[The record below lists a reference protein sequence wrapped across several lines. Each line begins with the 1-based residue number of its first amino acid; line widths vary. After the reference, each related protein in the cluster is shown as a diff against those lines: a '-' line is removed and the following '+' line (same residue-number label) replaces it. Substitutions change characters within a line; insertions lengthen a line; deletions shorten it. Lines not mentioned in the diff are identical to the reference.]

1 MDFWESDE
9 LGDHR
14 DAARVWAGANVGSE
28 WAEEQER
35 TGCHQTLEVH
45 ARLASDGILAAGWPA
60 EYGGSGVDPN
70 FARAVFDECSRR
82 GLRAD
87 GWATTAMVL
96 HTIEHVGTEEQK
108 RRFIGG
114 ALRGEMLIA
123 LGYSEPDCGSDV
135 AAAKTTAARDGAEWV
150 INGQKMFTSTAQVC
164 SHVFLL
170 TRTNPA
176 VPKHQGLTLFLVPTE
191 CPGYDRQ
198 PIYTLGGQ
206 VTNAT
211 YYTDVRV
218 DDSDRIG
225 GVDDGWSVMN
235 VALVY
240 ERGVAGQT
248 SLEQTLARDLAE
260 WARQAR
266 RVDATSVWQD
276 PLVAE
281 RIGRMAVE
289 EEVTKLLGQWV
300 QWGVDQGNLP
310 GVEGS
315 MRKLFYTEADQRRYS
330 DALDILGVA
339 GVLAPGAFGAPGG
352 GRFELDFRNAVVTT
366 VYAGTSEIL
375 RDIIA
380 QRGLGLP
387 RTRRTGGNT

>member
-14 DAARVWAGANVGSE
+14 DAAQSWADVNVRPE
-28 WAEEQER
+28 WAEEQEHS
-35 TGCHQTLEVH
+35 GCHQTVELH
-45 ARLASDGILAAGWPA
+45 TRLARDGILAAGWPT
-60 EYGGSGVDPN
+60 EYGGSTVDPN
-70 FARAVFDECSRR
+70 FARAVLDECSRR

-96 HTIEHVGTEEQK
+96 HTIQHVGTEDQK
-108 RRFIGG
+108 LRFISS
-114 ALRGEMLIA
+114 ALRGEILIA

-135 AAAKTTAARDGAEWV
+135 AAAKTTAVRDRGDWI

-170 TRTNPA
+170 TRTNPN

-191 CPGYDRQ
+191 GPGYDRQ

-211 YYTDVRV
+211 FYADLRV
-218 DDSDRIG
+218 DDSARIG

-248 SLEQTLARDLAE
+248 SLEQTLARDLAT
-260 WARQAR
+260 WAREAR
-266 RVDATSVWQD
+266 REDGSSVALD

-300 QWGVDQGNLP
+300 QWRVDEGHLP
-310 GVEGS
+310 GIEGS

-330 DALDILGVA
+330 DALDILGSE
-339 GVLAPGAFGAPGG
+339 GVLAPGSPGAPGG

-375 RDIIA
+375 RDVIA

-387 RTRRTGGNT
+387 RTRRSG

>member
-14 DAARVWAGANVGSE
+14 DAARSWADDNVRPE

-35 TGCHQTLEVH
+35 TGCHQTVELH
-45 ARLASDGILAAGWPA
+45 TRLARDGILAAGWPA
-60 EYGGSGVDPN
+60 EYGGSTVDPN

-96 HTIEHVGTEEQK
+96 HTIEHVGTEDQ
-108 RRFIGG
+108 RLRFIGS
-114 ALRGEMLIA
+114 ALRGEILIA

-135 AAAKTTAARDGAEWV
+135 AAAKMTAVRDGGEWV

-170 TRTNPA
+170 TRTNPN

-191 CPGYDRQ
+191 TPGYDRQ
-198 PIYTLGGQ
+198 PIHTLGGQ

-211 YYTDVRV
+211 FYAGVRV
-218 DDSDRIG
+218 DDSARIG

-248 SLEQTLARDLAE
+248 SLEQTLARDLAA
-260 WARQAR
+260 WARQAHR
-266 RVDATSVWQD
+266 EDGSNVLQD
-276 PLVAE
+276 PLIAE

-300 QWGVDQGNLP
+300 QWRFDQGHLP
-310 GVEGS
+310 GIEGS

-330 DALDILGVA
+330 DALDILGA
-339 GVLAPGAFGAPGG
+339 EGVLAPGAPGAPRGG
-352 GRFELDFRNAVVTT
+352 QFEHDFRSAVVTT

-375 RDIIA
+375 RDVIA

-387 RTRRTGGNT
+387 RTRRSS

>member
-9 LGDHR
+9 LGEHR
-14 DAARVWAGANVGSE
+14 EAARAWADAHIRPE

-35 TGCHQTLEVH
+35 TGCHQTMELH
-45 ARLASDGILAAGWPA
+45 ARLAGDGILAAGWPP
-60 EYGGSGVDPN
+60 EHGGSDVDLD
-70 FARAVFDECSRR
+70 FARAVLDECARR

-87 GWATTAMVL
+87 GWATTAMVS
-96 HTIEHVGTEEQK
+96 HTIQHVGTDDQK
-108 RRFIGG
+108 RRFIGA

-135 AAAKTTAARDGAEWV
+135 AAAKTTAVRDGDGWV

-164 SHVFLL
+164 SHVFVLA
-170 TRTNPA
+170 RTNPD
-176 VPKHQGLTLFLVPTE
+176 VPKHRGLTLFLVPTGSA
-191 CPGYDRQ
+191 GYDRQ
-198 PIYTLGGQ
+198 PIHTLGGQ

-211 YYTDVRV
+211 YYSDVRV
-218 DDSDRIG
+218 DDSARIG
-225 GVDDGWSVMN
+225 GVDEGWGVMN

-240 ERGVAGQT
+240 ERGVSGQT
-248 SLEQTLARDLAE
+248 SLEQTLARDLAA
-260 WARQAR
+260 WAREAR
-266 RVDATSVWQD
+266 RDDGSIVLDD

-300 QWGVDQGNLP
+300 QWRVDSGQLP

-330 DALDILGVA
+330 DALDILGA
-339 GVLAPGAFGAPGG
+339 EGVLAPGSPGAPGG
-352 GRFELDFRNAVVTT
+352 GAFEHDFRNAVVTT
-366 VYAGTSEIL
+366 VYAGTSEVL
-375 RDIIA
+375 RDIVA
-380 QRGLGLP
+380 QHGLGLP
-387 RTRRTGGNT
+387 RTRRSG

>member
-14 DAARVWAGANVGSE
+14 EAARAWADANVRPE

-35 TGCHQTLEVH
+35 SGCHQTPDLH
-45 ARLASDGILAAGWPA
+45 ARLARDGILAAGWPA
-60 EYGGSGVDPN
+60 EYGGGDVDPS
-70 FARAVFDECSRR
+70 FARAVFDECARR
-82 GLRAD
+82 GLRGD
-87 GWATTAMVL
+87 GWATTAMVA

-108 RRFIGG
+108 HRYIGA
-114 ALRGEMLIA
+114 ALRGEMLVA
-123 LGYSEPDCGSDV
+123 LGYSEPDCGSD
-135 AAAKTTAARDGAEWV
+135 AAAARTAAVRDGDSSGWV
-150 INGQKMFTSTAQVC
+150 VNGQKMFTSTAQVC
-164 SHVFLL
+164 SHVFVL
-170 TRTNPA
+170 TRTNPD
-176 VPKHQGLTLFLVPTE
+176 VPKHRGLTLFLVPTDS
-191 CPGYDRQ
+191 PGYDLQ
-198 PIYTLGGQ
+198 PIHTLGGQ

-211 YYTDVRV
+211 YYADVRV
-218 DDSDRIG
+218 DDSARIG
-225 GVDDGWSVMN
+225 GIDEGWSVMN

-248 SLEQTLARDLAE
+248 SLEQTLARDLAA

-266 RVDATSVWQD
+266 RDDGSSVWHD

-281 RIGRMAVE
+281 RIGRMAIE

-300 QWGVDQGNLP
+300 QWRVDGGHLP

-330 DALDILGVA
+330 DALDILGA
-339 GVLAPGAFGAPGG
+339 EGVLAPGASGAPGG
-352 GRFELDFRNAVVTT
+352 GVFEHDFRNAVVTT
-366 VYAGTSEIL
+366 VYGGTSEIL
-375 RDIIA
+375 RDIVA

-387 RTRRTGGNT
+387 RTR